1 MDTED
6 IYLCLG
12 WRDGYRGY
20 IPVSRLKG
28 WIQRIY
34 NCVQVEGMDTEDI
47 RSYSSM
53 SSSEWEDQASDSS
66 PGERDGVEV
75 S

>member
-1 MDTED
+1 M
-6 IYLCLG
+6 
-12 WRDGYRGY
+12 
-20 IPVSRLKG
+20 SRLKG